1 MRKLFIGGKKG
12 KNWLKKLLEE
22 FATPKGK
29 SKNI

>member
-22 FATPKGK
+22 FATPEGK
-29 SKNI
+29 SKKI